1 MKLFI
6 YGTDIDT
13 KKKEQS
19 IRQLFNQ
26 DSNIINLSVDIEDV
40 DNVLRIEAT
49 DLTKEADIIN
59 KVKEKGFNCMEL
71 AD

>member
-13 KKKEQS
+13 KKKEDS

-26 DSNIINLSVDIEDV
+26 DNNIINVSIDLEDV

-49 DLTKEADIIN
+49 DITTEADIIN

>member
-13 KKKEQS
+13 KKKEES

-26 DSNIINLSVDIEDV
+26 DNNIINLSIDLEDV

-49 DLTKEADIIN
+49 DITKEADIIN

>member
-1 MKLFI
+1 MKLCI

-13 KKKEQS
+13 KKKEES

-26 DSNIINLSVDIEDV
+26 DNNIINVSIDLEDV

-49 DLTKEADIIN
+49 DITKEAYIIN
-59 KVKEKGFNCMEL
+59 KVKEIGFNCMEL

>member
-13 KKKEQS
+13 KKKEDS

-26 DSNIINLSVDIEDV
+26 DNNIINVSIDLEDV
-40 DNVLRIEAT
+40 DNVLRVEAT
-49 DLTKEADIIN
+49 DITTEADIIN

>member
-13 KKKEQS
+13 KKKEES

-26 DSNIINLSVDIEDV
+26 DNNIINVSIDLEDV

-49 DLTKEADIIN
+49 DITTEADIIN

>member
-26 DSNIINLSVDIEDV
+26 DSNIINLSIDIEDV

-49 DLTKEADIIN
+49 DITDEADIIN
-59 KVKEKGFNCMEL
+59 KVKQKGFNCMEL

>member
-13 KKKEQS
+13 KKKEDS
-19 IRQLFNQ
+19 IRQLFNK
-26 DSNIINLSVDIEDV
+26 DNNIINISIDLEDV

-49 DLTKEADIIN
+49 DIITEADIIN

>member
-13 KKKEQS
+13 KKKEDS
-19 IRQLFNQ
+19 IRQLFNK
-26 DSNIINLSVDIEDV
+26 DNNIINVSIDLEDV

-49 DLTKEADIIN
+49 DITTEADIIN
-59 KVKEKGFNCMEL
+59 KVKEKGFNCVEL

>member
-13 KKKEQS
+13 KKKEES

-26 DSNIINLSVDIEDV
+26 DNNIINLSIDLEDV

-49 DLTKEADIIN
+49 DITTEADIIN